1 MRKLV
6 VVLQPGE
13 RTILAELISS
23 GTAPARKLTHA
34 RILLKADQSD
44 GRTAWED
51 GAISTALDISPA
63 TVQRVRRLYVT
74 EGLDAALNHRRP
86 KRFRPHL
93 LDGDDEAHLIALA
106 CSKPPDGHERW
117 TLRLLADKMVELEYV
132 PTVSH
137 ETIRRGLKKTNSS
150 PG

>member
-1 MRKLV
+1 MRKHI
-6 VVLQPGE
+6 VVLKPGE
-13 RTILAELISS
+13 RTTLTELIAS

-51 GAISTALDISPA
+51 GAISAAVDISQA

-86 KRFRPHL
+86 KRFRPRL

-106 CSKPPDGHERW
+106 CSKPPTGHERW
-117 TLRLLADKMVELEYV
+117 TLRLLAGKMVELKYV
-132 PTVSH
+132 DDVSH
-137 ETIRRGLKKTNSS
+137 ETIRRTLKKTNSS

>member
-1 MRKLV
+1 MKKHIIE
-6 VVLQPGE
+6 LQPEE
-13 RTILAELISS
+13 RTTLSELIAS
-23 GTAPARKLTHA
+23 GQAPARKLTHA
-34 RILLKADQSD
+34 RILLKVDHSD

-51 GAISTALDISPA
+51 GAISQALDISQA

-106 CSKPPDGHERW
+106 CSQAPAGHDRW
-117 TLRLLADKMVELEYV
+117 TLRLLADKMVELQYV
-132 PTVSH
+132 DTVSH
-137 ETIRRGLKKTNSS
+137 ETIRRTLKKTNLS